1 MIQGVTKIRSVNHF
15 VNQKQKRLD
24 NALIIKALLL
34 HSVVMD
40 GIEPPTHRFS
50 VYCSTD

>member
-1 MIQGVTKIRSVNHF
+1 MRGEE
-15 VNQKQKRLD
+15 L
-24 NALIIKALLL
+24 ALLEDSAYIQIRI
-34 HSVVMD
+34 HSNKKPLQLLVAALVVVMD